1 MNKFTRLSL
10 PCLQAREQND
20 LLPIVLGYCVWG
32 FIHQTLDWIFQE
44 KHSILEI
51 VQMDS
56 TLMKLLILFKKYAF

>member
-10 PCLQAREQND
+10 PCLQVREQND

-32 FIHQTLDWIFQE
+32 FTHQTLDWIFQE